1 MSRTVKKIFCCG
13 CQADVSAR
21 LTTGK
26 EVYRHRPDLASLPFW
41 KCDGC
46 GNTVGCHHKTKD
58 RTRPLG
64 CIPTPELKAA
74 RQEIHRVIDPIW
86 KSGRVN
92 RSQFYS
98 MIAHV
103 IGVKEYHTADI
114 KTVNEAQDVVRVV
127 KELEASL

>member
-13 CQADVSAR
+13 CQTDVSAR
-21 LTTGK
+21 LTNGK

-74 RQEIHRVIDPIW
+74 RQEIHRTIDPIW
-86 KSGRVN
+86 KSGRVG
-92 RSQFYS
+92 RTQLYS
-98 MIAHV
+98 MIAHL
-103 IGVKEYHTADI
+103 IGVEAYHTAEI
-114 KTVNEAQDVVRVV
+114 RSVETAREVVRVT
-127 KELEASL
+127 KELELSL